1 MAAFEAAY
9 IRGLVKERTHMQ
21 GFTYENQGQNT
32 YLVYQFDDRP
42 IDTMAL
48 GMLTNNKIKG
58 FAPAIYTEIDNQ
70 KFIKY
75 NVSSHVTLS
84 KLFMGDVRKMR
95 LLKTFVNIVDA
106 MQMLDAY
113 MLDRRTIMLD
123 RDYIYVDASTSD
135 VSMICVPVVDE
146 FAPIDEREFFKNI
159 IFSVSFAANE
169 NGDYVARILAYL
181 NSVELFQLQ
190 DFKKM
195 LEGLMSEQPAAG
207 MQNVQPAM
215 GALYMQ
221 NNPYQQT
228 PAGAPAQPQMN
239 MKPAVMQQPVP
250 PVQPQN
256 RPTDIGQEPAIQN
269 VYVSSGASAKD
280 IKLAKREEMLKQQEE
295 ERAREMARNPIAPEN
310 VDMGFAVPGMS
321 TNQYASRPKA
331 AAPAVPAKKASK
343 GKKNSGSSEDDI
355 SLFYLMQHYSKENKE
370 KYKAAKER
378 KKSGNTATEA
388 PVAKKQASVIKP
400 MAASAVQ
407 QPPVSNP
414 YQAAPAQPQAPVMNN
429 PYQAAPVQPQAPA
442 MANPYQAAPAQ
453 PQAPVMNNPY
463 QAAPVQPQTPAMAN
477 PYQTAPAQ
485 PQAPA
490 VSNPY
495 QAAPVQPQAPQMPAM
510 GGMQDDYD
518 QTTLIKNTG
527 NTDDAGTTVL
537 NAATK
542 VERHPYLYQVKNGRK
557 IYLDKKTNRIGKN
570 REVVDICIDGNPAI
584 SRCHAIFYRVDDA
597 CYIEDLNSTNGTF
610 VDDQQIT
617 SNCKTMVRVGS
628 RVKLGDEEFELR
640 YD

>member
-1 MAAFEAAY
+1 
-9 IRGLVKERTHMQ
+9 MQ

-195 LEGLMSEQPAAG
+195 LEGLMSEQPAVG

-215 GALYMQ
+215 GAPYTQ

-295 ERAREMARNPIAPEN
+295 ERAREMAKNPIAPEN

-321 TNQYASRPKA
+321 TNQYASKPKA

-343 GKKNSGSSEDDI
+343 GNKNSGSSEDDI

-378 KKSGNTATEA
+378 KNSGNTATEA

-429 PYQAAPVQPQAPA
+429 PYQT
-442 MANPYQAAPAQ
+442 APAQ
-453 PQAPVMNNPY
+453 PQA
-463 QAAPVQPQTPAMAN
+463 PAMAN

-485 PQAPA
+485 APA
-490 VSNPY
+490 MANPY
-495 QAAPVQPQAPQMPAM
+495 QTAPVQPQAPVMNNPYPAPQMPAM

>member
-135 VSMICVPVVDE
+135 VSMVCVPVVDE

-195 LEGLMSEQPAAG
+195 LEGLMSEQPAVG

-215 GALYMQ
+215 GAPYMQ

-295 ERAREMARNPIAPEN
+295 ERAREMAKNPIAPEN

-321 TNQYASRPKA
+321 TNQYASKPKA

-453 PQAPVMNNPY
+453 PQAPAMNS
-463 QAAPVQPQTPAMAN
+463 

-485 PQAPA
+485 PQAP
-490 VSNPY
+490 VMNNPY
-495 QAAPVQPQAPQMPAM
+495 PAPQMPAM

>member
-1 MAAFEAAY
+1 M
-9 IRGLVKERTHMQ
+9 R

-215 GALYMQ
+215 GAPYMQ

-228 PAGAPAQPQMN
+228 PVGAPAQPQMN
-239 MKPAVMQQPVP
+239 MNPAVMQQPVP

-295 ERAREMARNPIAPEN
+295 ERAREMAKNPIAPEN

-321 TNQYASRPKA
+321 TNQYASKPKA

-429 PYQAAPVQPQAPA
+429 PYQT
-442 MANPYQAAPAQ
+442 APAQ
-453 PQAPVMNNPY
+453 PQA
-463 QAAPVQPQTPAMAN
+463 PAMAN

-490 VSNPY
+490 MNSPYQTALAQPQAPVMNNPY
-495 QAAPVQPQAPQMPAM
+495 PAPQMPAM

>member
-195 LEGLMSEQPAAG
+195 LEGLMSEQPAVG

-215 GALYMQ
+215 GAPYMQ

-295 ERAREMARNPIAPEN
+295 ERAREMAKNPIAPEN

-321 TNQYASRPKA
+321 TNQYASKPKA

-453 PQAPVMNNPY
+453 PQAPAMNS
-463 QAAPVQPQTPAMAN
+463 

-485 PQAPA
+485 PQAP
-490 VSNPY
+490 VMNNPY
-495 QAAPVQPQAPQMPAM
+495 PAPQMPAM

>member
-1 MAAFEAAY
+1 MADVKTAQ
-9 IRGLVKERTHMQ
+9 IRELVKERTHMQ

-215 GALYMQ
+215 GAPYMQ

-321 TNQYASRPKA
+321 TNQYASKPKA
-331 AAPAVPAKKASK
+331 VSAAPAQKASK

-453 PQAPVMNNPY
+453 PQAPAMNS
-463 QAAPVQPQTPAMAN
+463 

-485 PQAPA
+485 PQAP
-490 VSNPY
+490 VMNNPY
-495 QAAPVQPQAPQMPAM
+495 PAPQMPAM

>member
-1 MAAFEAAY
+1 MADVKTAQ
-9 IRGLVKERTHMQ
+9 IRELVKERTHMQ

-195 LEGLMSEQPAAG
+195 LEGLMSEQPAVG

-215 GALYMQ
+215 GAPYMQ

-295 ERAREMARNPIAPEN
+295 ERAREMAKNPIAPEN

-321 TNQYASRPKA
+321 TNQYASKPKA

-453 PQAPVMNNPY
+453 PQAPAMNS
-463 QAAPVQPQTPAMAN
+463 

-485 PQAPA
+485 PQAP
-490 VSNPY
+490 VMNNPY
-495 QAAPVQPQAPQMPAM
+495 PAPQMPVM

>member
-195 LEGLMSEQPAAG
+195 LEGLMSEQPAVG

-215 GALYMQ
+215 GAPYMQ

-295 ERAREMARNPIAPEN
+295 ERAREMAKNPIAPEN

-321 TNQYASRPKA
+321 TNQYASKPKA

-429 PYQAAPVQPQAPA
+429 PYQAAPVQPQAP
-442 MANPYQAAPAQ
+442 
-453 PQAPVMNNPY
+453 VMNNPY
-463 QAAPVQPQTPAMAN
+463 P
-477 PYQTAPAQ
+477 
-485 PQAPA
+485 
-490 VSNPY
+490 
-495 QAAPVQPQAPQMPAM
+495 APQMPAM

>member
-1 MAAFEAAY
+1 MADVKTAQ
-9 IRGLVKERTHMQ
+9 IRELVKERTHMQ

-70 KFIKY
+70 KFTKY

-215 GALYMQ
+215 GAPYMQ

-321 TNQYASRPKA
+321 TNQYASKPKA
-331 AAPAVPAKKASK
+331 VSAAPAQKASK

-378 KKSGNTATEA
+378 KKSGSTATEA

-407 QPPVSNP
+407 QPPVGNP
-414 YQAAPAQPQAPVMNN
+414 YQAAPAQPQAPVMNNPYQAAPVQPQAPVMNN

-453 PQAPVMNNPY
+453 PQASVMNNPY
-463 QAAPVQPQTPAMAN
+463 P
-477 PYQTAPAQ
+477 
-485 PQAPA
+485 
-490 VSNPY
+490 
-495 QAAPVQPQAPQMPAM
+495 APQMPAM

-584 SRCHAIFYRVDDA
+584 SRCHAILYRVDDA

>member
-215 GALYMQ
+215 GAPYMQ

-228 PAGAPAQPQMN
+228 PVGAPAQPQMN
-239 MKPAVMQQPVP
+239 MNPAVMQQPVP

-295 ERAREMARNPIAPEN
+295 ERAREMAKNPIAPEN

-321 TNQYASRPKA
+321 TNQYASKPKA

-429 PYQAAPVQPQAPA
+429 PYQT
-442 MANPYQAAPAQ
+442 APAQ
-453 PQAPVMNNPY
+453 PQA
-463 QAAPVQPQTPAMAN
+463 PAMAN

-490 VSNPY
+490 MNSPYQTALAQPQAPVMNNPY
-495 QAAPVQPQAPQMPAM
+495 PAPQMPAM

>member
-1 MAAFEAAY
+1 
-9 IRGLVKERTHMQ
+9 MQ

-195 LEGLMSEQPAAG
+195 LEGLMSEQPAVG

-215 GALYMQ
+215 GAPYTQ

-295 ERAREMARNPIAPEN
+295 ERAREMAKNPIAPEN

-321 TNQYASRPKA
+321 TNQYASKPKA

-400 MAASAVQ
+400 VAAASAVQ

-453 PQAPVMNNPY
+453 PQAPAMNS
-463 QAAPVQPQTPAMAN
+463 

-485 PQAPA
+485 PQAS
-490 VSNPY
+490 VMNNPY
-495 QAAPVQPQAPQMPAM
+495 PAPQMPAM

>member
-1 MAAFEAAY
+1 
-9 IRGLVKERTHMQ
+9 MQ

-195 LEGLMSEQPAAG
+195 LEGLMSEQPAVG

-215 GALYMQ
+215 GAPYTQ

-295 ERAREMARNPIAPEN
+295 ERAREMAKNPIAPEN

-321 TNQYASRPKA
+321 TNQYASKPKA

-343 GKKNSGSSEDDI
+343 GNKNSGSSEDDI

-414 YQAAPAQPQAPVMNN
+414 YQAAPAQPQAPAMNS
-429 PYQAAPVQPQAPA
+429 PYQT
-442 MANPYQAAPAQ
+442 APAQ

-463 QAAPVQPQTPAMAN
+463 P
-477 PYQTAPAQ
+477 
-485 PQAPA
+485 
-490 VSNPY
+490 
-495 QAAPVQPQAPQMPAM
+495 APQMPAM

>member
-1 MAAFEAAY
+1 MADVKTAQ
-9 IRGLVKERTHMQ
+9 IRELVKERTHMQ

-32 YLVYQFDDRP
+32 YLVYQFGDRP

-215 GALYMQ
+215 GAPYMQ

-321 TNQYASRPKA
+321 TNQYASKPKA
-331 AAPAVPAKKASK
+331 VSAAPAQKASK

-388 PVAKKQASVIKP
+388 PIAKKQASVIKP
-400 MAASAVQ
+400 VAASAVQ
-407 QPPVSNP
+407 QPPVG
-414 YQAAPAQPQAPVMNN
+414 
-429 PYQAAPVQPQAPA
+429 
-442 MANPYQAAPAQ
+442 
-453 PQAPVMNNPY
+453 NPY

-490 VSNPY
+490 MSNPY
-495 QAAPVQPQAPQMPAM
+495 QTAPAQPQAPAMSNPYQTAPAQPQAPVMNNPYPAPQMPAM

>member
-1 MAAFEAAY
+1 
-9 IRGLVKERTHMQ
+9 MQ

-84 KLFMGDVRKMR
+84 KLFMGDVRKIR

-146 FAPIDEREFFKNI
+146 FDPVDEREFFKNI

-195 LEGLMSEQPAAG
+195 LEGLMSEQPAVG

-215 GALYMQ
+215 GAPYTQ

-295 ERAREMARNPIAPEN
+295 ERAREMAKNPIAPEN

-321 TNQYASRPKA
+321 TNQYASKPKA

-343 GKKNSGSSEDDI
+343 GNKNSGSSEDDI

-442 MANPYQAAPAQ
+442 MANPYQTAPAQPQAPAMANPYQTAPVQPQAPAMANPYQAAPAQPQAPAMNSPYQTAPAQ

-463 QAAPVQPQTPAMAN
+463 P
-477 PYQTAPAQ
+477 
-485 PQAPA
+485 
-490 VSNPY
+490 
-495 QAAPVQPQAPQMPAM
+495 APQMPAM

>member
-1 MAAFEAAY
+1 MADVKTAQ
-9 IRGLVKERTHMQ
+9 IRELVKERTHMQ

-215 GALYMQ
+215 GAPYMQ

-321 TNQYASRPKA
+321 TNQYASNPKA
-331 AAPAVPAKKASK
+331 VSAAPAQKASK

-388 PVAKKQASVIKP
+388 PIAKKQASVIKP
-400 MAASAVQ
+400 VAASAVQ
-407 QPPVSNP
+407 QPPVG
-414 YQAAPAQPQAPVMNN
+414 
-429 PYQAAPVQPQAPA
+429 
-442 MANPYQAAPAQ
+442 
-453 PQAPVMNNPY
+453 NPY

-490 VSNPY
+490 MSNPY
-495 QAAPVQPQAPQMPAM
+495 QTAPAQPQAPAMSNPYQTAPAQPQASVMNNPYPAPQMPAM

>member
-48 GMLTNNKIKG
+48 GMLTNNKING

-195 LEGLMSEQPAAG
+195 LEGLMSEQPAVG

-215 GALYMQ
+215 GAPYMQ

-295 ERAREMARNPIAPEN
+295 ERAREMAKNPIALEN

-321 TNQYASRPKA
+321 TNQYASKPKA

-388 PVAKKQASVIKP
+388 PVAKKQVSVIKP

-429 PYQAAPVQPQAPA
+429 PYQTAPE
-442 MANPYQAAPAQ
+442 Q

-463 QAAPVQPQTPAMAN
+463 P
-477 PYQTAPAQ
+477 
-485 PQAPA
+485 
-490 VSNPY
+490 
-495 QAAPVQPQAPQMPAM
+495 APQMPAM

>member
-1 MAAFEAAY
+1 
-9 IRGLVKERTHMQ
+9 
-21 GFTYENQGQNT
+21 
-32 YLVYQFDDRP
+32 
-42 IDTMAL
+42 MAL

-195 LEGLMSEQPAAG
+195 LEGLMSEQPAVG

-215 GALYMQ
+215 GAPYTQ

-295 ERAREMARNPIAPEN
+295 ERAREMAKNPIAPEN

-321 TNQYASRPKA
+321 TNQYASKPKA

-343 GKKNSGSSEDDI
+343 GNKNSGSSEDDI

-414 YQAAPAQPQAPVMNN
+414 YQAAPAQPQAPAMNS
-429 PYQAAPVQPQAPA
+429 PYQT
-442 MANPYQAAPAQ
+442 APAQ

-463 QAAPVQPQTPAMAN
+463 P
-477 PYQTAPAQ
+477 
-485 PQAPA
+485 
-490 VSNPY
+490 
-495 QAAPVQPQAPQMPAM
+495 APQMPAM

-570 REVVDICIDGNPAI
+570 REVVDICIDGSPAI

>member
-195 LEGLMSEQPAAG
+195 LEGLMSEQPAVG

-215 GALYMQ
+215 GAPYMQ

-295 ERAREMARNPIAPEN
+295 ERAREMAKNPIAPEN

-321 TNQYASRPKA
+321 TNQYASKPKA

-388 PVAKKQASVIKP
+388 PVAKMQASVIKP
-400 MAASAVQ
+400 VAAASAVQ

-429 PYQAAPVQPQAPA
+429 PYQTAPVQPQAPA

-453 PQAPVMNNPY
+453 PQAPAMNS
-463 QAAPVQPQTPAMAN
+463 

-485 PQAPA
+485 PQAS
-490 VSNPY
+490 VMNNPY
-495 QAAPVQPQAPQMPAM
+495 PAPQMPAM

>member
-1 MAAFEAAY
+1 
-9 IRGLVKERTHMQ
+9 MQ

-58 FAPAIYTEIDNQ
+58 FASAIYTEIDNQ

-215 GALYMQ
+215 GAPYMQ

-228 PAGAPAQPQMN
+228 PVGAPAQPQMN
-239 MKPAVMQQPVP
+239 MNPAVMQQPVP

-295 ERAREMARNPIAPEN
+295 ERAREMAKNPIAPEN

-321 TNQYASRPKA
+321 TNQYASKPKA

-343 GKKNSGSSEDDI
+343 GNKNSGSSEDDI

-400 MAASAVQ
+400 VAAASAVQ

-414 YQAAPAQPQAPVMNN
+414 YQAAPVQPQTPVMNN

-442 MANPYQAAPAQ
+442 MANPYQAAPVQPQAPAMNSPYQTAPAQ

-463 QAAPVQPQTPAMAN
+463 P
-477 PYQTAPAQ
+477 
-485 PQAPA
+485 
-490 VSNPY
+490 
-495 QAAPVQPQAPQMPAM
+495 APQMPAM

>member
-1 MAAFEAAY
+1 
-9 IRGLVKERTHMQ
+9 MQ
-21 GFTYENQGQNT
+21 VFTYENQGQNT

-195 LEGLMSEQPAAG
+195 LEGLMSEQPAVG
-207 MQNVQPAM
+207 IQNVQPAM
-215 GALYMQ
+215 GAPYTQ

-295 ERAREMARNPIAPEN
+295 ERAREMAKNPIAPEN

-321 TNQYASRPKA
+321 TNQYASKPKA

-343 GKKNSGSSEDDI
+343 GNKNSGSSEDDI

-453 PQAPVMNNPY
+453 PQAPAMNS
-463 QAAPVQPQTPAMAN
+463 

-485 PQAPA
+485 PQAP
-490 VSNPY
+490 VMNNPY
-495 QAAPVQPQAPQMPAM
+495 PAPQMPAM

>member
-1 MAAFEAAY
+1 
-9 IRGLVKERTHMQ
+9 MQ

-195 LEGLMSEQPAAG
+195 LGGLMSEQPAVG

-215 GALYMQ
+215 GAPYTQ

-295 ERAREMARNPIAPEN
+295 ERAREMAKNPIAPEN

-321 TNQYASRPKA
+321 TNQYASKPKA

-343 GKKNSGSSEDDI
+343 GNKNSGSSEDDI

-442 MANPYQAAPAQ
+442 MANPYQTAPAQ

-463 QAAPVQPQTPAMAN
+463 P
-477 PYQTAPAQ
+477 
-485 PQAPA
+485 
-490 VSNPY
+490 
-495 QAAPVQPQAPQMPAM
+495 APQMPAM

>member
-1 MAAFEAAY
+1 
-9 IRGLVKERTHMQ
+9 MQ

-195 LEGLMSEQPAAG
+195 REGLMSEQPAGG

-215 GALYMQ
+215 GAPYTQ

-295 ERAREMARNPIAPEN
+295 ERAREMAKNPIAPEN

-321 TNQYASRPKA
+321 TNQYASKPKA

-343 GKKNSGSSEDDI
+343 GNKNSGSSEDDI

-453 PQAPVMNNPY
+453 PQAPAMNS
-463 QAAPVQPQTPAMAN
+463 

-485 PQAPA
+485 PQAP
-490 VSNPY
+490 VMNNPY
-495 QAAPVQPQAPQMPAM
+495 PAPQMPAM

>member
-195 LEGLMSEQPAAG
+195 LEGLMSEQPAVG

-215 GALYMQ
+215 GAPYMQ

-295 ERAREMARNPIAPEN
+295 ERAREMAKNPIAPEN

-321 TNQYASRPKA
+321 TNQYASKPKA

-453 PQAPVMNNPY
+453 PQAPAMNS
-463 QAAPVQPQTPAMAN
+463 

-485 PQAPA
+485 PQAS
-490 VSNPY
+490 VMNNPY
-495 QAAPVQPQAPQMPAM
+495 PAPQIPAM

>member
-195 LEGLMSEQPAAG
+195 LEGLMSEQPAVG

-215 GALYMQ
+215 GAPYMQ

-295 ERAREMARNPIAPEN
+295 ERAREMAKNPIAPEN

-321 TNQYASRPKA
+321 TNQYASKPKA
-331 AAPAVPAKKASK
+331 EAPAVPAKKASK

-453 PQAPVMNNPY
+453 PQAPAMNS
-463 QAAPVQPQTPAMAN
+463 

-485 PQAPA
+485 PQAP
-490 VSNPY
+490 VMNNPY
-495 QAAPVQPQAPQMPAM
+495 PAPQMPAM

>member
-1 MAAFEAAY
+1 MADVKTAQ
-9 IRGLVKERTHMQ
+9 IRELVKERTHMQ

-215 GALYMQ
+215 GAPYMQ

-321 TNQYASRPKA
+321 TNQYASKPKA
-331 AAPAVPAKKASK
+331 VSAAPAQKASK

-378 KKSGNTATEA
+378 KKSGSTATEA

-400 MAASAVQ
+400 VAASAVQ
-407 QPPVSNP
+407 QPPVG
-414 YQAAPAQPQAPVMNN
+414 
-429 PYQAAPVQPQAPA
+429 
-442 MANPYQAAPAQ
+442 
-453 PQAPVMNNPY
+453 NPY

-490 VSNPY
+490 MSNPY
-495 QAAPVQPQAPQMPAM
+495 QTAPAQPQAPAMSNPYQTAPAQPQASVMNNPYPAPQMPAM

>member
-1 MAAFEAAY
+1 
-9 IRGLVKERTHMQ
+9 MQ

-195 LEGLMSEQPAAG
+195 LEGLMSEQPAVG

-215 GALYMQ
+215 GAPYTQ

-295 ERAREMARNPIAPEN
+295 ERAREMAKNPIAPEN

-321 TNQYASRPKA
+321 TNQYASKPKA

-414 YQAAPAQPQAPVMNN
+414 YQAAPAQPQAAAMNS
-429 PYQAAPVQPQAPA
+429 
-442 MANPYQAAPAQ
+442 
-453 PQAPVMNNPY
+453 
-463 QAAPVQPQTPAMAN
+463 

-485 PQAPA
+485 PQAS
-490 VSNPY
+490 VMNNPY
-495 QAAPVQPQAPQMPAM
+495 PAPQMPAM

>member
-195 LEGLMSEQPAAG
+195 LEGLMSEQPAVG

-215 GALYMQ
+215 GAPYMQ

-295 ERAREMARNPIAPEN
+295 ERAREMAKNPIAPEN

-321 TNQYASRPKA
+321 TNQYASKPKA

-429 PYQAAPVQPQAPA
+429 PYQTAPVQPQAPA

-453 PQAPVMNNPY
+453 PQAPAMNS
-463 QAAPVQPQTPAMAN
+463 

-485 PQAPA
+485 PQAP
-490 VSNPY
+490 VMNNPY
-495 QAAPVQPQAPQMPAM
+495 PAPQMPAM

>member
-1 MAAFEAAY
+1 MADVKTAQ
-9 IRGLVKERTHMQ
+9 IRELVKERTHMQ

-215 GALYMQ
+215 GAPYMQ

-321 TNQYASRPKA
+321 TNQYASKPKA
-331 AAPAVPAKKASK
+331 VSAAPAQKASK

-388 PVAKKQASVIKP
+388 PIAKKQASVIKP
-400 MAASAVQ
+400 VAASAVQ
-407 QPPVSNP
+407 QPPVG
-414 YQAAPAQPQAPVMNN
+414 
-429 PYQAAPVQPQAPA
+429 
-442 MANPYQAAPAQ
+442 
-453 PQAPVMNNPY
+453 NPY

-490 VSNPY
+490 MSNPY
-495 QAAPVQPQAPQMPAM
+495 QTAPAQPQASVMNNPYPAPQMPAM

>member
-1 MAAFEAAY
+1 
-9 IRGLVKERTHMQ
+9 MQ

-84 KLFMGDVRKMR
+84 KLFMGDVRKIR

-146 FAPIDEREFFKNI
+146 FDPVDEREFFKNI

-195 LEGLMSEQPAAG
+195 LEGLMSEQPAVG

-215 GALYMQ
+215 GAPYMQ

-321 TNQYASRPKA
+321 TNQYASKPKA
-331 AAPAVPAKKASK
+331 VSAAPAQKASK

-378 KKSGNTATEA
+378 KKSGSTATEA

-407 QPPVSNP
+407 QPPVGNP
-414 YQAAPAQPQAPVMNN
+414 YQAAPAQPQAPAMNSPYQTAPAQPQAPVMNN
-429 PYQAAPVQPQAPA
+429 PYP
-442 MANPYQAAPAQ
+442 
-453 PQAPVMNNPY
+453 
-463 QAAPVQPQTPAMAN
+463 
-477 PYQTAPAQ
+477 
-485 PQAPA
+485 
-490 VSNPY
+490 
-495 QAAPVQPQAPQMPAM
+495 APQMPAM

>member
-1 MAAFEAAY
+1 
-9 IRGLVKERTHMQ
+9 MQ

-195 LEGLMSEQPAAG
+195 LEGLMSEQPAVG

-215 GALYMQ
+215 GAPYTQ

-295 ERAREMARNPIAPEN
+295 ERAREMAKNPIAPEN

-321 TNQYASRPKA
+321 TNQYASKPKA

-343 GKKNSGSSEDDI
+343 GNKNSGSSEDDI

-414 YQAAPAQPQAPVMNN
+414 YQAAPAQPQAPVMAN
-429 PYQAAPVQPQAPA
+429 PYQTAPVQPQAPA
-442 MANPYQAAPAQ
+442 MNSPYQTAPAQ

-463 QAAPVQPQTPAMAN
+463 P
-477 PYQTAPAQ
+477 
-485 PQAPA
+485 
-490 VSNPY
+490 
-495 QAAPVQPQAPQMPAM
+495 APQMPAM

>member
-190 DFKKM
+190 DFKKI
-195 LEGLMSEQPAAG
+195 LEGLMSEQPAVG

-215 GALYMQ
+215 GAPYMQ

-295 ERAREMARNPIAPEN
+295 ERAREMAKNPIAPEN

-321 TNQYASRPKA
+321 TNQYASKPKA

-453 PQAPVMNNPY
+453 PQAPAMNS
-463 QAAPVQPQTPAMAN
+463 

-485 PQAPA
+485 PQAP
-490 VSNPY
+490 VMNNPY
-495 QAAPVQPQAPQMPAM
+495 PAPQMPAM

>member
-113 MLDRRTIMLD
+113 MFDRRTIMLD

-195 LEGLMSEQPAAG
+195 LEGLMSEQPAVG

-215 GALYMQ
+215 GAPYMQ

-295 ERAREMARNPIAPEN
+295 ERAREMAKNPIAPEN

-321 TNQYASRPKA
+321 TNQYASKPKA

-453 PQAPVMNNPY
+453 PQAPAMNS
-463 QAAPVQPQTPAMAN
+463 

-485 PQAPA
+485 PQAP
-490 VSNPY
+490 VMNNPY
-495 QAAPVQPQAPQMPAM
+495 PAPQMPAM

>member
-106 MQMLDAY
+106 MQMIDAY

-207 MQNVQPAM
+207 MQNVQPAAGMQNVQPAM
-215 GALYMQ
+215 GAPYMQ

-295 ERAREMARNPIAPEN
+295 ERAREMAKNPIAPEN

-321 TNQYASRPKA
+321 TNQYASKPKA

-429 PYQAAPVQPQAPA
+429 PYQT
-442 MANPYQAAPAQ
+442 APAQ
-453 PQAPVMNNPY
+453 PQA
-463 QAAPVQPQTPAMAN
+463 PAMAN

-490 VSNPY
+490 MNSPYQTAPAQPQAPVMNNPY
-495 QAAPVQPQAPQMPAM
+495 PAPQMPAM

>member
-195 LEGLMSEQPAAG
+195 LEGLMSEQPAVG

-215 GALYMQ
+215 GAPYMQ

-295 ERAREMARNPIAPEN
+295 ERAREMAKNPIAPEN

-321 TNQYASRPKA
+321 TNQYASKPKA

-453 PQAPVMNNPY
+453 PQAPAMNS
-463 QAAPVQPQTPAMAN
+463 

-485 PQAPA
+485 PQAP
-490 VSNPY
+490 VMNNPY
-495 QAAPVQPQAPQMPAM
+495 PAPQMPAM

-542 VERHPYLYQVKNGRK
+542 VERHPYLYQVKNGRN

>member
-1 MAAFEAAY
+1 
-9 IRGLVKERTHMQ
+9 MQ

-195 LEGLMSEQPAAG
+195 LEGLMSEQPAVG

-215 GALYMQ
+215 GAPYTQ

-295 ERAREMARNPIAPEN
+295 ERAREMAKNPIAPEN

-321 TNQYASRPKA
+321 TNQYASKPKA

-343 GKKNSGSSEDDI
+343 GNKNSGSSEDDI

-407 QPPVSNP
+407 QPPASNP

-442 MANPYQAAPAQ
+442 MANPYQTAPAQ

-463 QAAPVQPQTPAMAN
+463 P
-477 PYQTAPAQ
+477 
-485 PQAPA
+485 
-490 VSNPY
+490 
-495 QAAPVQPQAPQMPAM
+495 APQMPAM

>member
-195 LEGLMSEQPAAG
+195 LEGLMSEQPAVG

-215 GALYMQ
+215 GAPYMQ

-295 ERAREMARNPIAPEN
+295 ERAREMAKNPIAPEN

-321 TNQYASRPKA
+321 TNQYASKPKA
-331 AAPAVPAKKASK
+331 VAPAVPAKKASK

-453 PQAPVMNNPY
+453 PQAPAMNS
-463 QAAPVQPQTPAMAN
+463 

-485 PQAPA
+485 PQAP
-490 VSNPY
+490 VMNNPY
-495 QAAPVQPQAPQMPAM
+495 PAPQMPAM

>member
-1 MAAFEAAY
+1 
-9 IRGLVKERTHMQ
+9 MQ

-84 KLFMGDVRKMR
+84 KLFMGDVRKIR

-146 FAPIDEREFFKNI
+146 FDPVDERELFKNI

-215 GALYMQ
+215 GAPYMQ

-295 ERAREMARNPIAPEN
+295 ERAREMAKNPIAPEN

-321 TNQYASRPKA
+321 TNQYASKPKA
-331 AAPAVPAKKASK
+331 VSAAPAQKASK

-442 MANPYQAAPAQ
+442 MANPYQTAPAQPQAPAMNSPYQTAPAQ

-463 QAAPVQPQTPAMAN
+463 P
-477 PYQTAPAQ
+477 
-485 PQAPA
+485 
-490 VSNPY
+490 
-495 QAAPVQPQAPQMPAM
+495 APQMPAM

-537 NAATK
+537 NAAIK

>member
-169 NGDYVARILAYL
+169 NGDYVARILAYV

-215 GALYMQ
+215 GAPYMQ

-295 ERAREMARNPIAPEN
+295 ERAREMAKNPIAPEN

-321 TNQYASRPKA
+321 TNQYASKPKA
-331 AAPAVPAKKASK
+331 AAPAKKASK

-388 PVAKKQASVIKP
+388 PIAKKQASVIKP
-400 MAASAVQ
+400 VAASAVQ
-407 QPPVSNP
+407 QPPVG
-414 YQAAPAQPQAPVMNN
+414 
-429 PYQAAPVQPQAPA
+429 
-442 MANPYQAAPAQ
+442 
-453 PQAPVMNNPY
+453 NPY

-490 VSNPY
+490 MSNPY
-495 QAAPVQPQAPQMPAM
+495 QTAPAQPQASVMNNPYPAPQMPAM

-584 SRCHAIFYRVDDA
+584 SRCHAILYRVDDA

>member
-1 MAAFEAAY
+1 MADVKTAQ
-9 IRGLVKERTHMQ
+9 IRELVKERTHMQ

-106 MQMLDAY
+106 MQMIDAY

-215 GALYMQ
+215 GAPYMQ

-295 ERAREMARNPIAPEN
+295 ERAREMAKNPIAPEN

-321 TNQYASRPKA
+321 TNQYASKPKA

-429 PYQAAPVQPQAPA
+429 PYQT
-442 MANPYQAAPAQ
+442 APAQ
-453 PQAPVMNNPY
+453 PQA
-463 QAAPVQPQTPAMAN
+463 PAMAN

-490 VSNPY
+490 MNSPYQTAPAQPQAPVMNNPY
-495 QAAPVQPQAPQMPAM
+495 PAPQMPAM

>member
-195 LEGLMSEQPAAG
+195 LEGLMSEQPAVG

-215 GALYMQ
+215 GAPYMQ

-295 ERAREMARNPIAPEN
+295 ERAREMAKNPIAPEN

-321 TNQYASRPKA
+321 TNQYASKPKA
-331 AAPAVPAKKASK
+331 AAHAVPAKKASK

-453 PQAPVMNNPY
+453 PQAPAMNS
-463 QAAPVQPQTPAMAN
+463 

-485 PQAPA
+485 PQAP
-490 VSNPY
+490 VMNNPY
-495 QAAPVQPQAPQMPAM
+495 PAPQMPAM

>member
-195 LEGLMSEQPAAG
+195 LEGLMSEQPAVG

-215 GALYMQ
+215 GAPYMQ

-295 ERAREMARNPIAPEN
+295 ERAREMAKNPIAPEN

-321 TNQYASRPKA
+321 TNQYASKPKA

-453 PQAPVMNNPY
+453 PQAPAINS
-463 QAAPVQPQTPAMAN
+463 

-485 PQAPA
+485 PQAP
-490 VSNPY
+490 VMNNPY
-495 QAAPVQPQAPQMPAM
+495 PAPQMPAM